1 MISIIV
7 PVYNTSEYLDK
18 CLQSLVSQSYKDIEI
33 ILIDDHSTDHSADI
47 MRQWER
53 KDRRIRTIYKTENTG
68 VSDSRNSGLSI
79 AKGDFIGF
87 ADSDDLLGSDMYLF
101 MMQALAENNADIAVC
116 SITKVYPDKTV
127 DLPVPETR
135 SCVSREKALSVCMKH
150 IDKGENNMFVWN
162 KLFRRSIFDSIPKFR
177 TQLRYCE
184 DVLWVTEA
192 FCKAERFVFCSSVSY
207 YYRQMREASSMDL
220 LKKGITDPIN
230 AYESV
235 YRELIRHKSGCADI
249 AFQRMLNYKN
259 TLFMSAAR
267 QGNVKMFRAGAEH
280 FSGQLFKWLW
290 MEKNYYALKWTIRK
304 ELSFFYHAF
313 VLMFKKQHDI

>member
-1 MISIIV
+1 
-7 PVYNTSEYLDK
+7 
-18 CLQSLVSQSYKDIEI
+18 
-33 ILIDDHSTDHSADI
+33 
-47 MRQWER
+47 
-53 KDRRIRTIYKTENTG
+53 
-68 VSDSRNSGLSI
+68 
-79 AKGDFIGF
+79 
-87 ADSDDLLGSDMYLF
+87 
-101 MMQALAENNADIAVC
+101 
-116 SITKVYPDKTV
+116 
-127 DLPVPETR
+127 
-135 SCVSREKALSVCMKH
+135 
-150 IDKGENNMFVWN
+150 MFVWN

-220 LKKGITDPIN
+220 LKKGITDPIY

-235 YRELIRHKSGCADI
+235 YRQLIRHKSGCADI

-259 TLFMSAAR
+259 TLFMNAAR